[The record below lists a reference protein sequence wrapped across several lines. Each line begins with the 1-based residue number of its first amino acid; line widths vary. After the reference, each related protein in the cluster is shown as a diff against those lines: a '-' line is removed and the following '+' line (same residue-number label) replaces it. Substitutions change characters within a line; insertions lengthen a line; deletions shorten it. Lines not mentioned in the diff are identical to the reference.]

1 MKKLIENMGIQAKL
15 MIGFLT
21 ISVTI
26 AGLGLTAWYSINSD
40 NKDLEFVSVDIIPRL
55 ELLGNIEKNIV
66 VIQRGERT
74 LLIQEYFDDEGEKTN
89 QKKLLDGAWKEISDD
104 CQEYKKLSHNE
115 KGKQLWDT
123 FTKELGKW
131 KTEHSKVIEFVN
143 NNNRDG
149 ALEYSGDQARIAAIT
164 TKKAATAVIEF
175 NNKLVS
181 STLQESKKSAKR
193 LVLIIIVGSLV
204 AVAFSVVFGTFAS
217 MYIKKSILKLVEA
230 LSESFDKVSAA
241 VAEVSS
247 SSNQVADGASS
258 QAAALEEISSSL
270 EETSAMV
277 RNNAENASEAD
288 ALMHGISKNISDTSN
303 DMMSLERSMQEI
315 TVASAETQKIVKTI
329 DEIAFQTNLLALNA
343 AVEAA
348 RAGEAG
354 AGFAVVADEVRNLAK
369 RAAEAAKNTSEL
381 IEGTVTKVKAGSG
394 IVVNTIKN
402 FAATKSDSG
411 KIAGL
416 ISEISGA
423 SAEQDKGVSE
433 INRAITDIDGITQNN
448 AANAEETAAAAQDV
462 DTQIGE
468 IRGLAE
474 NLMKFI
480 TGK

>member
-26 AGLGLTAWYSINSD
+26 AGLGLTAWFGINYIDKS
-40 NKDLEFVSVDIIPRL
+40 LMFVSADTIPRL
-55 ELLGNIEKNIV
+55 ELLGDIEKNIV

-89 QKKLLDGAWKEISDD
+89 QKKLLDGAWKEIDD
-104 CQEYKKLSHNE
+104 ACQEYKKLSPDK
-115 KGKQLWDT
+115 KGDELWDT

-131 KTEHSKVIEFVN
+131 KGQHSKVIEFVN
-143 NNNRDG
+143 SNDRNS
-149 ALEYSGDQARIAAIT
+149 ALEYSEDQARTAAIL
-164 TKKAATAVIEF
+164 TKKAATAVVEH
-175 NNKLVS
+175 NKEIVNS
-181 STLQESKKSAKR
+181 KQQESEKLSDKFMM
-193 LVLIIIVGSLV
+193 IIAIVALA
-204 AVAFSVVFGTFAS
+204 AVVFSVVFGAFAS

-241 VAEVSS
+241 VTEVSS

-277 RNNAENASEAD
+277 KNNAANAAEAD
-288 ALMHGISKNISDTSN
+288 SLMHGIEKNISETSN
-303 DMMSLERSMQEI
+303 DMMSLEKSMQEI
-315 TVASAETQKIVKTI
+315 TTASAETQKIVKTI

-369 RAAEAAKNTSEL
+369 RAAEAAKNTSAL

-394 IVVNTIKN
+394 IVINTSRN
-402 FAATKSDSG
+402 FAATKSDSE
-411 KIAGL
+411 KIASL

-423 SAEQDKGVSE
+423 SAEQDKGVGQISSA
-433 INRAITDIDGITQNN
+433 INDIDGITQSN

-462 DTQIGE
+462 DTQISE

-474 NLMKFI
+474 NLTKFI

>member
-1 MKKLIENMGIQAKL
+1 MNFIKNMGIQTKL

-26 AGLGLTAWYSINSD
+26 AGLGVTAWYTINSIG
-40 NKDLEFVSVDIIPRL
+40 KSQEFVSADTIPRL
-55 ELLGNIEKNIV
+55 EILGNIEKNIV

-74 LLIQEYFDDEGEKTN
+74 LLIQEYFDDEGEKIN
-89 QKKLLDGAWKEISDD
+89 QKKLLDGAWKEINDS
-104 CQEYKKLSHNE
+104 CQEYKKLSRNE
-115 KGKQLWDT
+115 KGSALWDT
-123 FTKELGKW
+123 FTKELEKW
-131 KTEHSKVIEFVN
+131 KVQHSKVIEFVN
-143 NNNRDG
+143 SNNRDG
-149 ALEYSGDQARIAAIT
+149 ALGYSEDQARTAAIV
-164 TKKAATAVIEF
+164 TKKAATEVIDF
-175 NNKLVS
+175 NKELVS
-181 STLQESKKSAKR
+181 STQQKSEKLSKR
-193 LVLIIIVGSLV
+193 FVLIIIIGSLV
-204 AVAFSVVFGTFAS
+204 AVAFSVVFGAFAS
-217 MYIKKSILKLVEA
+217 IYIKKSILKPVEA

-241 VAEVSS
+241 VAEVSA

-277 RNNAENASEAD
+277 KNNAANAAEAD
-288 ALMHGISKNISDTSN
+288 SLMHGIEKNISETNN
-303 DMMSLERSMQEI
+303 DMQSLEKSMQEI
-315 TVASAETQKIVKTI
+315 TTASAETQKIVKTI

-394 IVVNTIKN
+394 IVVNTSRN
-402 FAATKSDSG
+402 FAATKADSG
-411 KIAGL
+411 KIASL

-423 SAEQDKGVSE
+423 SAEQDKGVGQISSA
-433 INRAITDIDGITQNN
+433 INDIDSITQSN

-468 IRGLAE
+468 IRELAE
-474 NLMKFI
+474 NLTKFI